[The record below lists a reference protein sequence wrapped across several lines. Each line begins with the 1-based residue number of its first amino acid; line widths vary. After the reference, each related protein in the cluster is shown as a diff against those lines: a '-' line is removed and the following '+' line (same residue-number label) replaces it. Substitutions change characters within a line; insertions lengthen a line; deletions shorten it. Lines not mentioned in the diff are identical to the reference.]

1 MPSLFIHQF
10 WKNFLG
16 LKNPAESGSNSN
28 IFIHCHIETICTVGR
43 HFRLPG
49 HSTANLGFLPFEK
62 VYSQDK
68 GVLAAR
74 ERYWINLY
82 GAVGSGLNVN
92 HT

>member
-1 MPSLFIHQF
+1 MAKTRLSGH
-10 WKNFLG
+10 LG
-16 LKNPAESGSNSN
+16 T
-28 IFIHCHIETICTVGR
+28 ITQDCHRETTCTIGR

-49 HSTANLGFLPFEK
+49 HSAANLVFLPFEK
-62 VYSQDK
+62 VFSQDT

-82 GAVGSGLNVN
+82 GAIGAGLNVN